1 MGQAIDVGLSGSC
14 MTARRVFD
22 ADTVLRLRGMNAVS
36 RRLRALGFA
45 VDAET
50 LMPFDGGLP
59 VIVLRAVPE
68 DGQRILC
75 GLGAITTFHVGKH
88 LRTAVLGGAR
98 LAWEDC
104 AARD

>member
-1 MGQAIDVGLSGSC
+1 MGQATEVGLSGSC

-22 ADTVLRLRGMNAVS
+22 ADTVLRLRGMNTVS
-36 RRLRALGFA
+36 RLLRALGFA

-68 DGQRILC
+68 DGQRILHD
-75 GLGAITTFHVGKH
+75 LGAITTFHVGKH

-104 AARD
+104 AARG